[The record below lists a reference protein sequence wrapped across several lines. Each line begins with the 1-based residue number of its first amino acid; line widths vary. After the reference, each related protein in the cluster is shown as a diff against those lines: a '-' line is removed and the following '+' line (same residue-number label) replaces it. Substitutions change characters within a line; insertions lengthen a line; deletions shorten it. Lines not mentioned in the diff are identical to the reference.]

1 MRVIRRFR
9 FRHRIMLRVHPANVT
24 APWRCFVTWTKETI
38 GTELADLL
46 AGYGTKLQTNFS

>member
-24 APWRCFVTWTKETI
+24 APWRCFVTWNKETI